1 MLGAVSITQG
11 RVMRALTALL
21 LALLLAPAFA
31 APPRLMLATDYHD
44 GIEVAEYF
52 VSEKLDGVRGHWDG
66 RALYTRAGN
75 RIEAPEWFTAGW
87 PRVPM
92 DGELWLG
99 RGRFEEASGIARTAG
114 GEHPGWREMR
124 FMVFDLP
131 AHEGGFGQRLAAM
144 RTLLAA
150 ANVAWLRPVVQHRV
164 EGEAELQA
172 RMKAVVDA
180 GGEGLML
187 HHRDARYRA
196 GRSDGLLKLK
206 PFQDAEAQVV
216 GHTPERGKYTG
227 MVGALVVERPD
238 GLRFRIGSGL
248 TDALRAAPPAV
259 GTHVTYRFNGLTGN
273 GVPRFPRFLRV
284 RHELPPPDPE

>member
-1 MLGAVSITQG
+1 MRVSI
-11 RVMRALTALL
+11 VLL
-21 LALLLAPAFA
+21 LALALFAPAFA
-31 APPRLMLATDYHD
+31 APPRLMLASDYQD
-44 GIEVAEYF
+44 GIQAAEYF

-66 RALYTRAGN
+66 QALQTRNGH
-75 RIEAPEWFTAGW
+75 RVQAPEWFTAGW

-99 RGRFEEASGIARTAG
+99 RGRFEQASGIVRTSG

-131 AHEGGFGQRLAAM
+131 AHEGGFGQRVAAM
-144 RTLLAA
+144 RALLAA
-150 ANVAWLRPVVQHRV
+150 ANVPWLRPVEQRRV
-164 EGEAELQA
+164 AGQDELDA
-172 RMKAVVDA
+172 RMRVVVDA

-196 GRSDGLLKLK
+196 GRSGELLKLK
-206 PFQDAEAQVV
+206 PFDDAEARVV
-216 GHTPERGKYTG
+216 GHTPGRGKYAG
-227 MVGALVVERPD
+227 MTGALVVERPD

-248 TDALRAAPPAV
+248 SDALRAQPPEV

>member
-1 MLGAVSITQG
+1 MLDVVSITQG
-11 RVMRALTALL
+11 RVMRALFVLL

-31 APPRLMLATDYHD
+31 TPPPLMLATDYHD

-52 VSEKLDGVRGHWDG
+52 VSEKLDGVRGRWDG
-66 RALYTRAGN
+66 RALYTRGGN

-99 RGRFEEASGIARTAG
+99 RGRFEEASGIARASG
-114 GEHPGWREMR
+114 GEHPGWRGMR

-131 AHEGGFGQRLAAM
+131 AHEGGFGQRVQAM
-144 RTLLAA
+144 RMLLAA
-150 ANVAWLRPVVQHRV
+150 ANVRWLQPVEQWRIAGRD
-164 EGEAELQA
+164 ELEAHML
-172 RMKAVVDA
+172 AVVEA

-196 GRSDGLLKLK
+196 GRSGQLLKLK
-206 PFQDAEAQVV
+206 PFDDAEARVV
-216 GHTPERGKYTG
+216 GHTPGRGKYAG
-227 MVGALVVERPD
+227 RVGALVVERPD

-248 TDALRAAPPAV
+248 TDAQRAAPPAV